1 MVLGCPACERA
12 APPDNA
18 AVRSPRETIQRIIA
32 AREAGS
38 YQTLN
43 ELIVRERAHEVVKTL
58 MAVDEFLHAN
68 KTLCDYVRGTFA
80 LGLSQSIDQSHWGA
94 HLDIFSRHLELID
107 QRIEGD
113 TATVTFT
120 VDGRIPVRRARLVR
134 IGGAWRYD
142 PGSGYDPQLPTAFE
156 RMARGLRQVLDDLK
170 DGRLSAD
177 AIRANPQRLVEEVR
191 VRLQPGIKVLP
202 TPPTTQPSDD

>member
-1 MVLGCPACERA
+1 MRLSPSSSRLRLGRYRGRPPLWLMALMVLGCPACERA

-43 ELIVRERAHEVVKTL
+43 ELIVRERTHEVVKTL

-94 HLDIFSRHLELID
+94 HLDIFRRHLELID

-120 VDGRIPVRRARLVR
+120 VDGRIPVRRARLV
-134 IGGAWRYD
+134 
-142 PGSGYDPQLPTAFE
+142 
-156 RMARGLRQVLDDLK
+156 
-170 DGRLSAD
+170 
-177 AIRANPQRLVEEVR
+177 
-191 VRLQPGIKVLP
+191 
-202 TPPTTQPSDD
+202 